1 MTKKNNQLVIIFD
14 SKYTIL
20 DDIINELIYTYKID
34 YKKEYVSKYNKSV
47 SYDYNPFYIEGFN
60 IKYTLQWS
68 NVYAKYIN
76 YIFHKMY
83 GNVTL
88 LDKCYNLESE
98 VSEYEKT
105 QYN

>member
-1 MTKKNNQLVIIFD
+1 MTKENNQLVITFD
-14 SKYTIL
+14 SKYTVL
-20 DDIINELIYTYKID
+20 DDIIDELIHTYKID
-34 YKKEYVSKYNKSV
+34 YKKKYVSKHNKSV
-47 SYDYNPFYIEGFN
+47 SYDCKPFGIERFN

-83 GNVTL
+83 RNVTL

-98 VSEYEKT
+98 VPEYEKM
-105 QYN
+105 QCN